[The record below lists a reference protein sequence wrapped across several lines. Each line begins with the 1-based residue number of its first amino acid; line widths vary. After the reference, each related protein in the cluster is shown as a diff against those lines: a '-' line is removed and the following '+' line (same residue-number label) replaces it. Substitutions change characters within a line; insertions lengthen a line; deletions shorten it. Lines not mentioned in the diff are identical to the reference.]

1 MACASVCATWTTVSS
16 CDSVVISTFAA
27 SESTLASSPRL
38 VGGVDIRGDA
48 AAEESDADCVSA
60 MVMHERT
67 DDVDSGD
74 VFRSAM
80 VAVYRSGRVV
90 VVVWWR
96 RDGR

>member
-1 MACASVCATWTTVSS
+1 VTS
-16 CDSVVISTFAA
+16 IFAA

-48 AAEESDADCVSA
+48 AAEERDADCCSVPT
-60 MVMHERT
+60 VMHERAG
-67 DDVDSGD
+67 DEEAGD

-90 VVVWWR
+90 AVVWWR
-96 RDGR
+96 RDGRRTREFKV